1 MKTYYA
7 AFGHWYGHDALLK
20 ICDTIE
26 EAKAAIYE
34 AAAKN
39 KKAKM
44 SMNPL
49 MIHIISLLRLFKG
62 GTLL

>member
-34 AAAKN
+34 AATEN
-39 KKAKM
+39 KKAK
-44 SMNPL
+44 NEYEPAYDTYY
-49 MIHIISLLRLFKG
+49 ITAEIV
-62 GTLL
+62 

>member
-39 KKAKM
+39 KKAK
-44 SMNPL
+44 NEYEPTYDTYY
-49 MIHIISLLRLFKG
+49 I
-62 GTLL
+62 TAETV